1 MTDSIYPEEV
11 VIARLFPNSVIFLES
26 ALMIYGYTDR
36 IPAAWQIAVD
46 RDSEKTQ
53 YQIDYP

>member
-1 MTDSIYPEEV
+1 
-11 VIARLFPNSVIFLES
+11 
-26 ALMIYGYTDR
+26 MIYDYTDR

-53 YQIDYP
+53 YQIDYPQINVFYMEPKLLEVGVDI